1 MLRLAPPEFDRFLQ
15 RPEFQATWGGG
26 EANVAAAL
34 GGLGMPARYVSV
46 LPPNNP
52 IVDAFLGE
60 MRRFGVDPS
69 YVVRKPGRL
78 GIYFV
83 ERGANQRP
91 SKVVYDRDHTSISL
105 AKPGDIDW
113 DQTFDGANWF
123 HITGITPSLSQSA
136 ADLSLESVRIA
147 KEKGLTVSC
156 DLNYRKKLWNYGK
169 QAKEVMGELVK
180 FVDVAIANEE
190 DVQKALGIEAAVNVE
205 SGKLDT
211 NKYKELSAK
220 VLDKYP
226 NLSSIAITLRE
237 SISASHNGWSACFND
252 REEFLVSQRYDITH
266 IVDRVGG
273 GDSFGAGL
281 IYGLNNYQTSKEAL
295 EFAVAASCLKHS
307 VSGDFARVTRDD
319 VLNLLKSGGSGRV
332 QR

>member
-1 MLRLAPPEFDRFLQ
+1 
-15 RPEFQATWGGG
+15 
-26 EANVAAAL
+26 
-34 GGLGMPARYVSV
+34 V

-78 GIYFV
+78 GVYFV

-136 ADLSLESVRIA
+136 ADLSLESVRVA

-169 QAKEVMGELVK
+169 EAKEVMGELVK

-211 NKYKELSAK
+211 DKYKELSTK

-252 REEFLVSQRYDITH
+252 RKEFLLSQRYDITH

-307 VSGDFARVTRDD
+307 ISGDFARVTRDD
-319 VLNLLKSGGSGRV
+319 VLNLLRSGGSGRV